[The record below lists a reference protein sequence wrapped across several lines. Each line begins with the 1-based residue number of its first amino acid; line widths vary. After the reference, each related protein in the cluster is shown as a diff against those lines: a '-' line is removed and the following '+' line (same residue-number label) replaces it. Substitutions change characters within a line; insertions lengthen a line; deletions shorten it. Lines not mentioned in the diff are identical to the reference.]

1 MLYNSTL
8 TTCLWLY
15 ILTSFITDGIQVC
28 RDICDLNCM
37 HAESVSAWPPVLRDD
52 DLFMKESRELLGG
65 RGRLMRRHGTPGWN
79 ICLQYYLMSGS
90 HCHRLKLFDRY
101 VTCSSALETYCVVLC
116 HVESVYSSSKSLMWK

>member
-8 TTCLWLY
+8 TTSLWLY
-15 ILTSFITDGIQVC
+15 ILTSFITDDTSLLWYLRLELHAC
-28 RDICDLNCM
+28 RI
-37 HAESVSAWPPVLRDD
+37 VSAWPPVLRDD
-52 DLFMKESRELLGG
+52 DLFMKESRELFGG
-65 RGRLMRRHGTPGWN
+65 RGRLMRWHGTPGWN